1 LLHLFTCNICG
12 YQFSATIFAKMR
24 VSSVIFSFAAAVA
37 AHGDH
42 GHDQEPLTGPLEKLW
57 YNTLPGDGG
66 TQVCI
71 QQLQTRA

>member
-1 LLHLFTCNICG
+1 M
-12 YQFSATIFAKMR
+12 K
-24 VSSVIFSFAAAVA
+24 VSSAVFGFAAAVA

-66 TQVCI
+66 TQVCF
-71 QQLQTRA
+71 LFSQTHT